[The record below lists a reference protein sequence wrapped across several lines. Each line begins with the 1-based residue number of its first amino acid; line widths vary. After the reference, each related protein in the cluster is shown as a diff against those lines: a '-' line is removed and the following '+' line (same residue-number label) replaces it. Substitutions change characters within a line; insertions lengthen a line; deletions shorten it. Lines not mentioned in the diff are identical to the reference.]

1 MSGAY
6 PERRFQLWE
15 YRVSHGSLLIRSP
28 KGPDA
33 GTNIDLEFSGV
44 EYVACPRL
52 MRGLE
57 LAQASSGDLRRVR
70 DAGVA
75 LEDPDKVFVLLSGEG
90 RHLVVA
96 SSCLVSENTGDIF
109 DSPFV

>member
-1 MSGAY
+1 MNVAY

-57 LAQASSGDLRRVR
+57 FAQAGSADLRRVR

-75 LEDPDKVFVLLSGEG
+75 LEAPDKVFVLLSGKE

-96 SSCLVSENTGDIF
+96 SSCVVSENTGGIF
-109 DSPFV
+109 DSPFA